1 MPLSKIADARKLS
14 DEEISTEILAAKRK
28 LFELR
33 LQQATRRLEK
43 PHEFRHTRHR
53 LAQLMT
59 VERERQLNITPN
71 DKLQNKQ
78 DAPAESKQTS
88 KAKSSVTEEEE

>member
-1 MPLSKIADARKLS
+1 MSLPKIENARKLS
-14 DEEISTEILAAKRK
+14 DEELAEEIVALKRQ

-43 PHEFRHTRHR
+43 PHEFKHTRHR

-59 VERERQLNITPN
+59 VERERQLAATKEKPEATPEPEVATEP
-71 DKLQNKQ
+71 QEAQ
-78 DAPAESKQTS
+78 
-88 KAKSSVTEEEE
+88 EEE